1 MFCINCGKE
10 MEDEWITCP
19 YCGNDLNQSSVGKNE
34 KNFSNTRK
42 RRVVASVLGA
52 VVVIVV
58 VILIFCW
65 IKNDN
70 KIGQSI
76 RETQSLGKIENKAS
90 LQLTYDIGTDI
101 EHGLLYAN
109 DKGQIT
115 NEKGDVISEYLGY
128 GITDEGYVYEKEDN
142 TCIEGLRVDEEGKLV
157 SFKLGETTQEA
168 SYEIRE
174 KQEKMQVYSDDEII
188 NRTSEKVK
196 ERLSS
201 VYSAVDRLYHSF
213 SIDSA
218 FVSYDGFACTYTCN
232 MTVTYSSNV
241 FDAWGTSSSSYDVI
255 ATYED
260 TGSALVATGFSLF

>member
-1 MFCINCGKE
+1 MKGLDMFCINCGKE
-10 MEDEWITCP
+10 MEDEWSTCP
-19 YCGNDLNQSSVGKNE
+19 YCGNDLNLSSVGKNE
-34 KNFSNTRK
+34 RNFSNTRK
-42 RRVVASVLGA
+42 RRVVASVLSA
-52 VVVIVV
+52 MVVLVV

-70 KIGQSI
+70 KI
-76 RETQSLGKIENKAS
+76 ENQAS

-115 NEKGDVISEYLGY
+115 NENGDVISEYFGY
-128 GITDEGYVYEKEDN
+128 GITDEGYVYDKEDN
-142 TCIEGLRVDEEGKLV
+142 ICIEGLRVDEKGKLV
-157 SFKLGETTQEA
+157 SFELGETSQES

-174 KQEKMQVYSDDEII
+174 KQEKMQVYSNDEII

-201 VYSAVDRLYHSF
+201 GYSAVDRLYHSF
-213 SIDSA
+213 SIDNA
-218 FVSYDGFACTYTCN
+218 FVSYDGFTCTYTCN

-260 TGSALVATGFSLF
+260 TGSTLVATGFSLF